1 MTGRTAHYAPSGP
14 PGQSACAASGYY
26 GDLSDRRSNASPIA
40 AWCLYD
46 WANSAFTTLVV
57 TFIYSA
63 YFTSAFADD
72 PGRGT
77 ALWSRGITVSALA
90 IAVLA
95 PIAGALADR
104 GGRRRYLVLCS
115 LLCVAA
121 TAALTFVTPSQPQAV
136 VTALALFVVANVAFE
151 LGLVFYNAFLPS
163 IAEPARIGRISGYGW
178 ALGYGGGLAAL
189 VAALVVFVPETPLF
203 GISTA
208 EGFNLRA
215 TNLLVAGWFLIF
227 ALPAF
232 FRLED
237 EAVSGERLSVRRAF
251 ADLAATLRQLRRY
264 RQVGLFLLAR
274 LLYNDGLVTI
284 FAFGGIYA
292 VGTFGFSF
300 AELVTFGIVINV
312 GAGLGALAF
321 GFVDDRIGGKA
332 TVGVSV
338 AALAVATVVGALAPT
353 AAWFWVAAVLSGI
366 FAGPN
371 QSASRSLMAR
381 FVPRDRE
388 SEFFGFFAFSGKVTS
403 FLGPAL
409 LGVLSDLYSQRVG
422 VGSLLIFFL
431 LGGLLLWRV
440 DEREAIA
447 AARAG

>member
-1 MTGRTAHYAPSGP
+1 MDEHQRPVGGGERAGRG
-14 PGQSACAASGYY
+14 G
-26 GDLSDRRSNASPIA
+26 RRAIWS
-40 AWCLYD
+40 WCLYD

-63 YFTSAFADD
+63 YFTAAFADD

-77 ALWSRGITVSALA
+77 ALWSRGITASALA
-90 IAVLA
+90 IAALA

-104 GGRRRYLVLCS
+104 GGRRRYLILCS
-115 LLCVAA
+115 LVCVGA
-121 TAALTFVTPSQPQAV
+121 TAALTFVRPDQANAV
-136 VTALALFVVANVAFE
+136 VIALGVFVVANVAFE
-151 LGLVFYNAFLPS
+151 LGLVFYNAFLPA
-163 IAEPARIGRISGYGW
+163 IAAPQRIGRISGYGW
-178 ALGYGGGLAAL
+178 GLGYVGGLLAL

-203 GISTA
+203 GIPTA
-208 EGFNLRA
+208 GGFNLRA
-215 TNLLVAGWFLIF
+215 TNLLVAGWFLLF
-227 ALPAF
+227 AVPAF
-232 FRLED
+232 VFLRD
-237 EAVSGERLSVRRAF
+237 EAPAGGGGVSVRRAF
-251 ADLAATLRQLRRY
+251 TDLAVTVRHLRRY

-274 LLYNDGLVTI
+274 LFYNDGLVTI

-300 AELVTFGIVINV
+300 EDLVTFGIVINV

-332 TVGVSV
+332 TVGLSV
-338 AALAVATVVGALAPT
+338 AALAAATLLAALAQTRT
-353 AAWFWVAAVLSGI
+353 AFWAAAVLVGI

-381 FVPRDRE
+381 FVPAKHE

-422 VGSLLIFFL
+422 VASLLVFFL
-431 LGGLLLWRV
+431 VGALILRRV
-440 DEREAIA
+440 DEREGIA
-447 AARAG
+447 AAGRA

>member
-1 MTGRTAHYAPSGP
+1 MH
-14 PGQSACAASGYY
+14 ASMHPA
-26 GDLSDRRSNASPIA
+26 DEPRRRAVVWS
-40 AWCLYD
+40 WCLYD

-57 TFIYSA
+57 TFIYAA

-77 ALWSRGITVSALA
+77 ALWSRGIMVSALA

-104 GGRRRYLVLCS
+104 GGRRRYLILCS

-121 TAALTFVTPSQPQAV
+121 TAALTFVRPGQPNAV
-136 VTALALFVVANVAFE
+136 VIALTVFVVANVAFE
-151 LGLVFYNAFLPS
+151 LGLVFYNSFLSTLAAP
-163 IAEPARIGRISGYGW
+163 ERIGRISGYGW
-178 ALGYGGGLAAL
+178 GLGYFGGLAAL
-189 VAALVVFVPETPLF
+189 AAALVVFVPETPLF
-203 GISTA
+203 GIPTD

-227 ALPAF
+227 SIPAF
-232 FRLED
+232 IHLRD
-237 EAVSGERLSVRRAF
+237 GSAPAGGVSVRQAF
-251 ADLAATLRQLRRY
+251 RDVAATARHLRRY
-264 RQVGLFLLAR
+264 RQVVRFLLAR

-300 AELVTFGIVINV
+300 QELVTFGIVLNV

-332 TVGVSV
+332 TIGLSV
-338 AALAVATVVGALAPT
+338 AALVVATLLGALAPT
-353 AAWFWVAAVLSGI
+353 RTWFWVSAILVGI
-366 FAGPN
+366 FIGPN

-381 FVPRDRE
+381 FVPAQHE

-403 FLGPAL
+403 FMGPAL
-409 LGVLSDLYSQRVG
+409 LGVLSDVYNQRVG
-422 VGSLLIFFL
+422 VASLLVFFV
-431 LGGLLLWRV
+431 LGGLILWRV
-440 DEREAIA
+440 DEREGIA
-447 AARAG
+447 AAGRA

>member
-1 MTGRTAHYAPSGP
+1 MKGR
-14 PGQSACAASGYY
+14 
-26 GDLSDRRSNASPIA
+26 IA

-57 TFIYSA
+57 TFIYAA
-63 YFTSAFADD
+63 YFASAFADD

-77 ALWSRGITVSALA
+77 ALWSRGIAVSALL
-90 IAVLA
+90 IAALA
-95 PIAGALADR
+95 PAAGALADR
-104 GGRRRYLVLCS
+104 GGRRKCLILSTLVC
-115 LLCVAA
+115 AA
-121 TAALTFVTPSQPQAV
+121 GTAALAFVRPDQPYAV
-136 VTALALFVVANVAFE
+136 VTALGLFVAANVAFE
-151 LGLVFYNAFLPS
+151 LGLVFYNAFLPA
-163 IAEPARIGRISGYGW
+163 IAPPDRIGRISGYGW
-178 ALGYGGGLAAL
+178 GLGYGGGLAAL
-189 VAALVVFVPETPLF
+189 AAALVVFVPETPRF
-203 GISTA
+203 GIPTA

-215 TNLLVAGWFLIF
+215 TNLLVAGWFLVFAIPAF
-227 ALPAF
+227 AL
-232 FRLED
+232 LKD
-237 EAVSGERLSVRRAF
+237 ESAPGGGVGVRRVF
-251 ADLAATLRQLRRY
+251 ADLAATVRSLRRY
-264 RQVGLFLLAR
+264 RQVGRFLLAR

-300 AELVTFGIVINV
+300 EELVTFGIVLNV

-332 TVGVSV
+332 TIGLSV
-338 AALAVATVVGALAPT
+338 AALAAATVLGALAPT
-353 AAWFWVAAVLSGI
+353 RAWFWVSAVVVGVFI
-366 FAGPN
+366 GPN

-381 FVPRDRE
+381 FVPAKHE

-422 VGSLLIFFL
+422 VASLLIFFV

-440 DEREAIA
+440 DEQEAIA

>member
-1 MTGRTAHYAPSGP
+1 MLDRTAGTLPADGAP
-14 PGQSACAASGYY
+14 AS
-26 GDLSDRRSNASPIA
+26 RRAVVS
-40 AWCLYD
+40 WCFYD
-46 WANSAFTTLVV
+46 FANSPFTTLVV
-57 TFIYSA
+57 TFIYAS
-63 YFTSAFADD
+63 YFTQAIAPDTISGTLSWSRAVTV
-72 PGRGT
+72 T
-77 ALWSRGITVSALA
+77 ALAV
-90 IAVLA
+90 AVLS
-95 PIAGALADR
+95 PILGVVADR
-104 GGRRRYLVLCS
+104 GGYRKSFLLLWTVACVLFTAMLYFPVPGQVFEA
-115 LLCVAA
+115 LLWF
-121 TAALTFVTPSQPQAV
+121 T
-136 VTALALFVVANVAFE
+136 LANISFE
-151 LGLVFYNAFLPS
+151 LALVFYNALLPD
-163 IAEPARIGRISGYGW
+163 IARQDRIGRVSGYGW
-178 ALGYGGGLAAL
+178 SLGYVGGLAAMA
-189 VAALVVFVPETPLF
+189 VAFVGFVDAEVPWF
-203 GISTA
+203 GFSREAGAHI
-208 EGFNLRA
+208 RA
-215 TNLLVAGWFLIF
+215 TNLLVAAWYVVFT
-227 ALPAF
+227 LPLLLWVRETQPRAPLSYRMLSSSFRHLAVAF
-232 FRLED
+232 RD
-237 EAVSGERLSVRRAF
+237 V
-251 ADLAATLRQLRRY
+251 RRY
-264 RQVGLFLLAR
+264 REISKLLLAR

-381 FVPRDRE
+381 FVPRNRE

>member
-1 MTGRTAHYAPSGP
+1 MKSR
-14 PGQSACAASGYY
+14 
-26 GDLSDRRSNASPIA
+26 IA

-57 TFIYSA
+57 TFIYAA
-63 YFTSAFADD
+63 YFASAFADD

-77 ALWSRGITVSALA
+77 ALWSRGIAVSALL
-90 IAVLA
+90 IAALA
-95 PIAGALADR
+95 PAAGALADR
-104 GGRRRYLVLCS
+104 GGRRKCLILSSLVC
-115 LLCVAA
+115 AA
-121 TAALTFVTPSQPQAV
+121 GTAALTFVRPDQPYAV
-136 VTALALFVVANVAFE
+136 VTALGLFVAANVAFE
-151 LGLVFYNAFLPS
+151 LGLVFYNAFLPA
-163 IAEPARIGRISGYGW
+163 IAPPDRIGRISGYGW
-178 ALGYGGGLAAL
+178 GLGYGGGLAAL
-189 VAALVVFVPETPLF
+189 AAALVVFVPETPRF
-203 GISTA
+203 GIPTA

-215 TNLLVAGWFLIF
+215 TNLLVAGWFLVFAIPAF
-227 ALPAF
+227 AL
-232 FRLED
+232 LKD
-237 EAVSGERLSVRRAF
+237 ESAPGGGVGVRRVF
-251 ADLAATLRQLRRY
+251 ADLAATVRSLRRY
-264 RQVGLFLLAR
+264 RQVGRFLLAR

-300 AELVTFGIVINV
+300 EELVTFGIVLNV

-332 TVGVSV
+332 TIGLSV
-338 AALAVATVVGALAPT
+338 AALAAATVLGALAPT
-353 AAWFWVAAVLSGI
+353 RAWFWVSAVVVGVFI
-366 FAGPN
+366 GPN

-381 FVPRDRE
+381 FVPAKHE

-422 VGSLLIFFL
+422 VASLLIFFV

-440 DEREAIA
+440 DEQEAIA

>member
-1 MTGRTAHYAPSGP
+1 MDEHQRRVGGVEREGRG
-14 PGQSACAASGYY
+14 G
-26 GDLSDRRSNASPIA
+26 RRAIWS
-40 AWCLYD
+40 WCLYD

-63 YFTSAFADD
+63 YFTAAFADD

-77 ALWSRGITVSALA
+77 ALWSRGITASALA
-90 IAVLA
+90 IAALA

-104 GGRRRYLVLCS
+104 GGRRRYLILCS
-115 LLCVAA
+115 LVCVAA
-121 TAALTFVTPSQPQAV
+121 TAALTFVRPDQANAV
-136 VTALALFVVANVAFE
+136 VIALGVFVVANVAFE
-151 LGLVFYNAFLPS
+151 LGLVFYNAFLPA
-163 IAEPARIGRISGYGW
+163 IAAPQRIGRISGYGW
-178 ALGYGGGLAAL
+178 GLGYVGGLLAL

-203 GISTA
+203 GIPTDG
-208 EGFNLRA
+208 GFILRA
-215 TNLLVAGWFLIF
+215 TNLLVAGWFLLF
-227 ALPAF
+227 AVPAF
-232 FRLED
+232 LFLRD
-237 EAVSGERLSVRRAF
+237 EAPAGGGGVSVRRAF
-251 ADLAATLRQLRRY
+251 TDLAVTVRHLRRY

-274 LLYNDGLVTI
+274 LFYNDGLVTI

-300 AELVTFGIVINV
+300 EDLVTFGIVINV

-332 TVGVSV
+332 TVGLSV
-338 AALAVATVVGALAPT
+338 AALAAATLLAALAQTRT
-353 AAWFWVAAVLSGI
+353 AFWAAAVLVGI

-381 FVPRDRE
+381 FVPAKHE

-422 VGSLLIFFL
+422 VASLLVFFL
-431 LGGLLLWRV
+431 VGALILRRV
-440 DEREAIA
+440 DEREGIA
-447 AARAG
+447 AAGRA

>member
-1 MTGRTAHYAPSGP
+1 MHAATQPGNGTGGRRTIWS
-14 PGQSACAASGYY
+14 
-26 GDLSDRRSNASPIA
+26 
-40 AWCLYD
+40 WCLYD

-57 TFIYSA
+57 TFVYSA
-63 YFTSAFADD
+63 YFTAAFADD

-90 IAVLA
+90 IAALA

-104 GGRRRYLVLCS
+104 GDRRKYLILCS

-121 TAALTFVTPSQPQAV
+121 TAALTFVEPGRPHAV
-136 VTALALFVVANVAFE
+136 VIALTVFVVANVAFE
-151 LGLVFYNAFLPS
+151 LGLVFYNAFLS
-163 IAEPARIGRISGYGW
+163 TIAAPERIGRVSGYGW
-178 ALGYGGGLAAL
+178 GLGYAGGLAAL
-189 VAALVVFVPETPLF
+189 VAALVVFVPETPRF
-203 GISTA
+203 GIPTD

-215 TNLLVAGWFLIF
+215 TNLLVAGWFLLFSI
-227 ALPAF
+227 PAF
-232 FRLED
+232 VHLRD
-237 EAVSGERLSVRRAF
+237 ESVAAGRVNVVRAF
-251 ADLAATLRQLRRY
+251 RDLAVTARHLRRY

-274 LLYNDGLVTI
+274 LFYNDGLVTI

-332 TVGVSV
+332 TIALSV
-338 AALAVATVVGALAPT
+338 AALAAATLVGALAPT
-353 AAWFWVAAVLSGI
+353 PAWFWVSAILVGV

-381 FVPRDRE
+381 FVPAQHE
-388 SEFFGFFAFSGKVTS
+388 AEFFGFFAFSGKVTS
-403 FLGPAL
+403 FLGPVL
-409 LGVLSDLYSQRVG
+409 LGVLSDVYSQRVG
-422 VGSLLIFFL
+422 VASLLVFFL
-431 LGGLLLWRV
+431 LGGLILRRV
-440 DEREAIA
+440 DEREGIA
-447 AARAG
+447 AAGRA

>member
-1 MTGRTAHYAPSGP
+1 MHAATQSGQAANRDGRRTIWS
-14 PGQSACAASGYY
+14 
-26 GDLSDRRSNASPIA
+26 
-40 AWCLYD
+40 WCLYD

-57 TFIYSA
+57 TFVYSA

-77 ALWSRGITVSALA
+77 ALWSRGITASALA
-90 IAVLA
+90 IAALA

-104 GGRRRYLVLCS
+104 GGRRRYLILCS

-121 TAALTFVTPSQPQAV
+121 TVALAFVRPSQPNAV
-136 VTALALFVVANVAFE
+136 VIALTVFVVANVAFE
-151 LGLVFYNAFLPS
+151 LGLVFYNAFLSS
-163 IAEPARIGRISGYGW
+163 IAAPERIGRISGYGW
-178 ALGYGGGLAAL
+178 GLGYAGGLVAL
-189 VAALVVFVPETPLF
+189 LLALVVFVLPEPPLF

-215 TNLLVAGWFLIF
+215 TNLLVAGWFLLF
-227 ALPAF
+227 AIPAF
-232 FRLED
+232 
-237 EAVSGERLSVRRAF
+237 VSLRDDPVSSSGVSIRRAF
-251 ADLAATLRQLRRY
+251 SDLAVTARRLRRY
-264 RQVGLFLLAR
+264 RQVVRFLLAR
-274 LLYNDGLVTI
+274 LFYNDGLVTI

-300 AELVTFGIVINV
+300 TELITFGIVINV

-321 GFVDDRIGGKA
+321 GFVDDRIGGRA
-332 TVGVSV
+332 TVAWSV
-338 AALAVATVVGALAPT
+338 AALALATIVGALAPSRE
-353 AAWFWVAAVLSGI
+353 WFWVSAILVGI

-381 FVPRDRE
+381 FVPAKHE

-409 LGVLSDLYSQRVG
+409 LGVLSDVYNQRIG
-422 VGSLLIFFL
+422 VASLLVFFL
-431 LGGLLLWRV
+431 VGGLILWRV
-440 DEREAIA
+440 DEREGIAA
-447 AARAG
+447 AARA

>member
-1 MTGRTAHYAPSGP
+1 MDEHQRRVGGVERAGAIAHGERGGRRAIWS
-14 PGQSACAASGYY
+14 
-26 GDLSDRRSNASPIA
+26 
-40 AWCLYD
+40 WCLYD

-63 YFTSAFADD
+63 YFTAAFADD

-77 ALWSRGITVSALA
+77 ALWSRGITASALA
-90 IAVLA
+90 IAALA

-104 GGRRRYLVLCS
+104 GGRRRYLILCS
-115 LLCVAA
+115 LVCVAA
-121 TAALTFVTPSQPQAV
+121 TAALTFVRPDQANAV
-136 VTALALFVVANVAFE
+136 VIALGVFVVANVAFE
-151 LGLVFYNAFLPS
+151 LGLVFYNAFLPA
-163 IAEPARIGRISGYGW
+163 IAAPARIGRISGYGW
-178 ALGYGGGLAAL
+178 GLGYVGGLLAL
-189 VAALVVFVPETPLF
+189 VAALVVFVPDTPRF
-203 GISTA
+203 GIPTDG
-208 EGFNLRA
+208 GFNLRA
-215 TNLLVAGWFLIF
+215 TNLLVAGWFLLF
-227 ALPAF
+227 AVPAF
-232 FRLED
+232 LFLRD
-237 EAVSGERLSVRRAF
+237 EAPAGGGGVSVRRAF
-251 ADLAATLRQLRRY
+251 TDLAVTVRHLRRY

-274 LLYNDGLVTI
+274 LFYNDGLVTI

-300 AELVTFGIVINV
+300 EDLVTFGIVINV

-332 TVGVSV
+332 TVGLSV
-338 AALAVATVVGALAPT
+338 AALAAATLLAALAQTRT
-353 AAWFWVAAVLSGI
+353 AFWAAAVLVGI

-381 FVPRDRE
+381 FVPAKHE

-422 VGSLLIFFL
+422 VASLLVFFL
-431 LGGLLLWRV
+431 VGALILRRV
-440 DEREAIA
+440 DEREGIA
-447 AARAG
+447 AAGRA

>member
-1 MTGRTAHYAPSGP
+1 MH
-14 PGQSACAASGYY
+14 ASMHPA
-26 GDLSDRRSNASPIA
+26 DEPRRRAVVWS
-40 AWCLYD
+40 WCLYD

-57 TFIYSA
+57 TFIYAA

-77 ALWSRGITVSALA
+77 ALWSRGIMVSALA

-104 GGRRRYLVLCS
+104 GGRRRYLILCS

-121 TAALTFVTPSQPQAV
+121 TAALTFVRPGQPNAV
-136 VTALALFVVANVAFE
+136 VIALTVFVVANVAFE
-151 LGLVFYNAFLPS
+151 LGLVFYNSFLSTLAAP
-163 IAEPARIGRISGYGW
+163 ERIGRISGYGW
-178 ALGYGGGLAAL
+178 GLGYFGGLAAL
-189 VAALVVFVPETPLF
+189 AAALVVFVPETPLF
-203 GISTA
+203 GIPTD

-227 ALPAF
+227 SIPAF
-232 FRLED
+232 IHLRD
-237 EAVSGERLSVRRAF
+237 GSARAGGVSVRQAF
-251 ADLAATLRQLRRY
+251 RDVAATARHLRRY
-264 RQVGLFLLAR
+264 RQVVRFLLAR

-300 AELVTFGIVINV
+300 QELVTFGIVLNV

-332 TVGVSV
+332 TIGLSV
-338 AALAVATVVGALAPT
+338 AALVVATLLGALAPT
-353 AAWFWVAAVLSGI
+353 RTWFWVSAILVGI
-366 FAGPN
+366 FIGPN

-381 FVPRDRE
+381 FVPAQHE

-403 FLGPAL
+403 FMGPAL
-409 LGVLSDLYSQRVG
+409 LGVLSDVYNQRVG
-422 VGSLLIFFL
+422 VASLLVFFV
-431 LGGLLLWRV
+431 LGGLILWRV
-440 DEREAIA
+440 DEREGIA
-447 AARAG
+447 AAGRA